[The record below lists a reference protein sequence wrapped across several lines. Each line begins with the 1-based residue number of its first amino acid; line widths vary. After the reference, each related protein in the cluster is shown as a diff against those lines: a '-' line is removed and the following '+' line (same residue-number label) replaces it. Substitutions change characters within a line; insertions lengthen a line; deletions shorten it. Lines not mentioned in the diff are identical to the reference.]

1 MTAPDRP
8 STRLSSFEL
17 FADLPAEEAVALDS
31 ALTEK
36 RLPQGKDVFREG
48 EAARY
53 CYFLLE
59 GRISIWHRRG
69 NQEEQVKVLEG
80 GEMFGE
86 EAVLGLS
93 RRYASA
99 YTETGAVVLRISAE
113 EIRNRLR
120 ALPKASRL
128 LRTVARGRR
137 LVRGVSFSWLAP
149 DETVFLATRKAGALL
164 VPNLAPPILLGLLG
178 LAGFAVIRHQGW
190 PDWAYLIAGAGLLAA
205 LAYGAWSTMDWS
217 NDYYL
222 LTNRRIVALRRV
234 PLIYD
239 DRQEAPLDM
248 IQSVAVASTVNQR
261 AFGFGDVVV
270 RTFTRPIVF
279 QSVPDPNAVAG
290 LIESIWKRWQQDREE
305 DDREEIG
312 RLLAERLN
320 KQESGEASLEETE
333 IPAAPEANPS
343 GAAAGAP
350 GASLSGMQTR
360 IEAGNVVIYRKH
372 RFFLFRNMFLPILLA
387 LLGIPLGAVVSAGI
401 LPVDRLLGYGL
412 VAGVVVAGLAWSA
425 YEYLDWSNDLYQ
437 VTPEQILALHRKPL
451 GDEERRAAGLEN
463 ILSLEYD
470 RPSLLARILNF
481 GTVKATVGQLS
492 FTFDEVDDPVHVQED
507 IFRRMES
514 KKKRASDDQRRQRR
528 EEIADWIETY
538 HNLTRRD
545 AGGEEIKE
553 QK

>member
-1 MTAPDRP
+1 MTPSDRP
-8 STRLSSFEL
+8 PTRLASLEL
-17 FADLPAEEAVALDS
+17 FADLPAEEVTALES
-31 ALTEK
+31 ATAER

-53 CYFLLE
+53 CYFLLK

-69 NQEEQVKVLEG
+69 DEEEQVRVMEA

-99 YTETGAVVLRISAE
+99 YTESDAVVLRISSS
-113 EIRNRLR
+113 EIRSRLR
-120 ALPKASRL
+120 TLPKTSDL
-128 LRTVARGRR
+128 LRIVAHGRR

-149 DETVFLATRKAGALL
+149 DEAVFLATRKAGALL
-164 VPNLAPPILLGLLG
+164 VPSLAPPVLLGLLG
-178 LAGFAVIRHQGW
+178 LAGFAVVRQLGW
-190 PDWAYLIAGAGLLAA
+190 PAWAYLVAGAGLIAG

-222 LTNRRIVALRRV
+222 VTNRRIVALRRV

-248 IQSVAVASTVNQR
+248 IQSVAVVSTVNQR

-290 LIESIWKRWQQDREE
+290 LIESIWKRRQQAREQ

-333 IPAAPEANPS
+333 IQPAADENPTIP
-343 GAAAGAP
+343 AAGGP
-350 GASLSGMQTR
+350 PPSLSGMQTR
-360 IEAGNVVIYRKH
+360 LEAGGVVTYRKH

-387 LLGIPLGAVVSAGI
+387 LLGIPLGAVTGAGI
-401 LPVDRLLGYGL
+401 LPIDRLLGIGL
-412 VAGVVVAGLAWSA
+412 VAGVVLAGLAWSA
-425 YEYLDWSNDLYQ
+425 YEYLDWANDLYQ
-437 VTPEQILALHRKPL
+437 VTSEQILALHRKPL

-470 RPSLLARILNF
+470 RPSILARIFNF
-481 GTVKATVGQLS
+481 GTVKATVGQVS

-514 KKKRASDDQRRQRR
+514 KKKRAADSQRRQRR

-538 HNLTRRD
+538 HNLTRKD
-545 AGGEEIKE
+545 ASDKEIKE
-553 QK
+553 QE